1 MNRAQNVMINKSGKN
16 MKREIKFR
24 GKDKESGR
32 WIYGAY
38 HKHID
43 ITPCPLGAVDEKH
56 VHHLIIKDGFSDW
69 NMPRGMD
76 AIKVDSVTVG
86 QFTGLKDKNGKDI
99 YEGDIIKAEGF
110 EQLVIVLWN
119 EVNKCYSSYGEYDY
133 KILSGNDELSILNLN
148 VNKPAIRLSL
158 FENFKFQIIGNIHDN
173 PELIT
178 E

>member
-1 MNRAQNVMINKSGKN
+1 

-24 GKDKESGR
+24 GKDKESGK

-43 ITPCPLGAVDEKH
+43 ITPCPLGVVDEKH
-56 VHHLIIKDGFSDW
+56 IHHLIIKDGFSDW

-99 YEGDIIKAEGF
+99 YEGDILYSNGQNYDFIQVVEFHNTERTSGRGWIGVNHISIDRKTK
-110 EQLVIVLWN
+110 EQTAIEQFSYFSTPCSCIV
-119 EVNKCYSSYGEYDY
+119 
-133 KILSGNDELSILNLN
+133 
-148 VNKPAIRLSL
+148 
-158 FENFKFQIIGNIHDN
+158 IGNIHDN
-173 PELIT
+173 PELLKGGNDVHF
-178 E
+178 